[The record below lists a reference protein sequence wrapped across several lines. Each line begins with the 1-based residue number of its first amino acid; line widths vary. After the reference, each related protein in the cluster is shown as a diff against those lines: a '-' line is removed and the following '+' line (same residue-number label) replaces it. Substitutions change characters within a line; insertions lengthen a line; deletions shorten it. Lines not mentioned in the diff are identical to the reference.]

1 LESLARKFGE
11 ASLMRFHLV
20 DNILELTPG
29 QRIVTAKNL
38 TLGEEYLADHFP
50 AFPVL
55 PGVLMLEALVQSAA
69 WLIRASSDFAHSVI
83 VMREAKG
90 IKYGSFLE
98 PGQQLKITIDAV
110 GGIDSQ
116 AELLTFKGQG
126 ERDGTNVVSGRIVL
140 ARYNLATKFPARA
153 AIDQQMLQGYRQ
165 EFARLW
171 PQAS

>member
-1 LESLARKFGE
+1 
-11 ASLMRFHLV
+11 MRFHLV

-55 PGVLMLEALVQSAA
+55 PGVLMLEAMVQSAA
-69 WLIRASSDFAHSVI
+69 WLIRASSNFAHSVI
-83 VMREAKG
+83 VLREAKG

-98 PGQQLKITIDAV
+98 PGQQLKITIDTV

-126 ERDGTNVVSGRIVL
+126 EREGTNVVSGRLVL
-140 ARYNLATKFPARA
+140 ARYNLATKTPHRA

-171 PQAS
+171 PQA

>member
-1 LESLARKFGE
+1 
-11 ASLMRFHLV
+11 MRFQLV
-20 DNILELTPG
+20 DKILELVPG

-69 WLIRASSDFAHSVI
+69 WLIRASSNFSHSVI
-83 VMREAKG
+83 VLREVKG

-98 PGQQLKITIDAV
+98 PGQQMKITIEPV
-110 GGIDSQ
+110 GGMDAH
-116 AELLTFKGQG
+116 AEQLTFKGVG
-126 ERDGTNVVSGRIVL
+126 EREGTNVVNGRIIL
-140 ARYNLATKFPARA
+140 ARYNLAARNPAQAVVDEQLLR
-153 AIDQQMLQGYRQ
+153 GYRQ

-171 PQAS
+171 PGHS

>member
-1 LESLARKFGE
+1 MFSE

-20 DNILELTPG
+20 DTILELTPG

-50 AFPVL
+50 SFPVL

-83 VMREAKG
+83 VLREVKG

-98 PGQQLKITIDAV
+98 PGQQLKITIDVV
-110 GGIDSQ
+110 GGIDPQS
-116 AELLTFKGQG
+116 ELLTFKGQG
-126 ERDGTNVVSGRIVL
+126 EREGTSVVNGRIIL
-140 ARYNLATKFPARA
+140 ARYNLAGKNPANA
-153 AIDQQMLQGYRQ
+153 ALDQQLIQGYRQ

-171 PQAS
+171 PQA

>member
-1 LESLARKFGE
+1 
-11 ASLMRFHLV
+11 MRFHLV
-20 DNILELTPG
+20 DKILELTPG

-69 WLIRASSDFAHSVI
+69 WLIRASTDFAHSII
-83 VMREAKG
+83 VLREVKG

-98 PGQQLKITIDAV
+98 PGQQMKITVESI
-110 GGIDSQ
+110 GGIDS
-116 AELLTFKGQG
+116 AKELQTFKAQG
-126 ERDGTNVVSGRIVL
+126 ERDGTSVVNGRILL
-140 ARYNLATKFPARA
+140 ARYNLADRNPVQATV
-153 AIDQQMLQGYRQ
+153 DQQILLGYRQ

-171 PQAS
+171 NQG

>member
-1 LESLARKFGE
+1 
-11 ASLMRFHLV
+11 MRFHLV
-20 DNILELTPG
+20 DKILELTPG

-50 AFPVL
+50 SFPVL

-69 WLIRASSDFAHSVI
+69 WLVRASSDFAHSV
-83 VMREAKG
+83 VVLREAKG

-110 GGIDSQ
+110 GGIDPK
-116 AELLTFKGQG
+116 ADILTFKGLG
-126 ERDGTNVVSGRIVL
+126 EREGTNVVNGRIVL
-140 ARYNLATKFPARA
+140 ARYNLSAKNPINA
-153 AIDQQMLQGYRQ
+153 AIDHQILLGYRQ

-171 PQAS
+171 PQAK

>member
-1 LESLARKFGE
+1 
-11 ASLMRFHLV
+11 MRFHLV

-50 AFPVL
+50 SFPVL
-55 PGVLMLEALVQSAA
+55 PGVLMLEAMVQSAA
-69 WLIRASSDFAHSVI
+69 WLIRASSNFAHSVI
-83 VMREAKG
+83 VLREVKT

-98 PGQQLKITIDAV
+98 PGQQLKMTIDAV

-126 ERDGTNVVSGRIVL
+126 EREGTNVVNGRFVL
-140 ARYNLATKFPARA
+140 ARYNLAAKNPDRA
-153 AIDQQMLQGYRQ
+153 AIDQQLLQSYRH

-171 PQAS
+171 PKA